1 MQKTKWRFTC
11 DVNGNGLPDED
22 ESFQTAQI
30 KNLNF
35 SKVQVN
41 CGDLDTCLGCLNT
54 GFTAVNT
61 DTKNPGDILISCGGT
76 TGANKANIKLTCD
89 KNANGIADD
98 GEPFILKSVT
108 LRSDGT
114 CDLNGKTEDRLC
126 KRQIARVFV

>member
-1 MQKTKWRFTC
+1 M
-11 DVNGNGLPDED
+11 N
-22 ESFQTAQI
+22 
-30 KNLNF
+30 
-35 SKVQVN
+35 
-41 CGDLDTCLGCLNT
+41 TCLGCLNT
-54 GFTAVNT
+54 DFTAVNT

-114 CDLNGKTEDRLC
+114 CDLNGKTQDRLC
-126 KRQIARVFV
+126 KLKDCQGTCVVGK